1 MNRKRPPEQRPRAT
15 GTPSKARYSE
25 ACAVCHRGRVPFS
38 YGYDHDHHDHSSD
51 PIFSALR
58 SFYNSKT
65 SSRPSHSMWPLPVIH
80 ITSDMANLFVPV
92 SHWRRLNKSVPQIL
106 LSHLSTTQSFD
117 RGALRDLQFCFQ
129 LSLEDGSVH
138 STHQSQNY
146 TSMANQAHP
155 RLLLFSPQLVL
166 RITVAC
172 QVD

>member
-1 MNRKRPPEQRPRAT
+1 M
-15 GTPSKARYSE
+15 
-25 ACAVCHRGRVPFS
+25 PFS

-65 SSRPSHSMWPLPVIH
+65 SSRPSYSMWPLPVIH
-80 ITSDMANLFVPV
+80 ITSDMANLVVPV

-117 RGALRDLQFCFQ
+117 RGALRDLQFCSQ

-138 STHQSQNY
+138 STHQSQIQ
-146 TSMANQAHP
+146 TWQTKHIPVSCCFIPAGVANHRFLP
-155 RLLLFSPQLVL
+155 GRLIEL
-166 RITVAC
+166 RIRMMAGLKIVVRYLRHPCSLTGIRLRS
-172 QVD
+172 